1 MTPLELEITGR
12 APAGWRLCPPADRSR
27 DTHIDFTLDSEPEQ
41 RFVPRMTLSVLET
54 VDPSISLETHAR
66 RRRQIVYAADSGA
79 QLRRGEFISR
89 RDPAVYGQVIR
100 FETEVSP
107 GERVAVMHSE
117 ILFDLMRSS
126 KQILIFLLTAPE
138 LIFEDCAR
146 DFAVF
151 VKSVVVQESG

>member
-1 MTPLELEITGR
+1 
-12 APAGWRLCPPADRSR
+12 
-27 DTHIDFTLDSEPEQ
+27 
-41 RFVPRMTLSVLET
+41 
-54 VDPSISLETHAR
+54 
-66 RRRQIVYAADSGA
+66 
-79 QLRRGEFISR
+79 
-89 RDPAVYGQVIR
+89 
-100 FETEVSP
+100 
-107 GERVAVMHSE
+107 MHSE